1 MYDVLVHVEIFQVF
15 DSLNYKLPS
24 SKTTTDFLQ
33 PLRAWAEYAVHT
45 AVLSLP
51 TAITKPG
58 NIIGSAALPR
68 LRLGSAISDPSSPRS
83 RAVSQKGSK
92 RRVTTKQ
99 NNTTEGHT

>member
-1 MYDVLVHVEIFQVF
+1 MYDVLVHVGIFQVS
-15 DSLNYKLPS
+15 DSLNYKFPS
-24 SKTTTDFLQ
+24 SKITIYFLQ
-33 PLRAWAEYAVHT
+33 PLGAWAEYAVPT

-83 RAVSQKGSK
+83 RAVSQNGRVRKGDNYE
-92 RRVTTKQ
+92 TK
-99 NNTTEGHT
+99 